1 MPLSTREI
9 MDALAIVAEHE
20 NVKVA
25 VRKSVTGG
33 VIACLTTICG
43 GLLGGRFGMAIGKR
57 FSFLSMLF
65 LTCVT
70 TSSILMQGKGR
81 IFGSLKK
88 GLHDFLLLVAVTDS
102 VILIAQCS
110 TLGGIAAYIMSDNFK
125 PLPQILKEDLS
136 VQQKEELVRSV
147 RAVINDIRVE
157 DAVMLATLIVGN
169 RTLSKTVLQLVVNF
183 LRTQM

>member
-43 GLLGGRFGMAIGKR
+43 GLLGGRFGMAIG
-57 FSFLSMLF
+57 
-65 LTCVT
+65 
-70 TSSILMQGKGR
+70 
-81 IFGSLKK
+81 
-88 GLHDFLLLVAVTDS
+88 
-102 VILIAQCS
+102 S